1 MDPRQPHGFSGAFQH
16 EPDAPCVVCDHDR
29 IVCDHDHKESRAKKV
44 TVPKPQRLRVL
55 VMLNDTL
62 VTDIDTVVET
72 AAINR
77 HNDVRETGE
86 SPTTHTYRAT
96 DAKALT
102 IDWREKP

>member
-16 EPDAPCVVCDHDR
+16 EPGASC
-29 IVCDHDHKESRAKKV
+29 IVCDPDVPLAKKV
-44 TVPKPQRLRVL
+44 TVAKSQRLRVL

-86 SPTTHTYRAT
+86 SPTTHTYRLT
-96 DAKALT
+96 GAKTLT